1 MSTPDGE
8 NCGLVKNLAVTAI
21 VSSRVGQPLI
31 ESFISCGMSKLD
43 ELPTKNIQRMDKIF
57 LNGNWVGCCTD
68 SASFVLRLRCMR
80 RSSLIDPQVSPLPM
94 ARLSFTEV
102 LGLQVPYSYNVLF
115 CKRFYHSF
123 FQRPIVADPYNL
135 TTCLFDNGLP

>member
-21 VSSRVGQPLI
+21 VSSRVEQPLI
-31 ESFISCGMSKLD
+31 ESFISCGMSKLN
-43 ELPTKNIQRMDKIF
+43 EIPTENIQRMDKIF

-80 RSSLIDPQVSPLPM
+80 RSSLIHPQVSSLPM
-94 ARLSFTEV
+94 ARLFLLLLRCLV
-102 LGLQVPYSYNVLF
+102 CRFHIRIMF
-115 CKRFYHSF
+115 CFVRVS
-123 FQRPIVADPYNL
+123 ISW
-135 TTCLFDNGLP
+135 